1 VGVFVSTVVFDTLS
15 RKTMHHVVP
24 RTTYFI
30 IFIWLAA
37 LLALTVLAAHVNLGM
52 WNVPVALA
60 IAMVKAALIVLFFM
74 HVRYGSPLLKLFAA
88 GGFFW
93 LMIML
98 AFVLTD
104 VWARQS

>member
-1 VGVFVSTVVFDTLS
+1 
-15 RKTMHHVVP
+15 MHHIVP
-24 RTTYFI
+24 KATYFKT
-30 IFIWLAA
+30 FVWLAV
-37 LLALTVLAAHVNLGM
+37 LLALTVAAAHVDLGM

-60 IAMVKAALIVLFFM
+60 IAMVKAALIVLVFM

-93 LMIML
+93 LLVML

-104 VWARQS
+104 VKMRTRGW

>member
-1 VGVFVSTVVFDTLS
+1 
-15 RKTMHHVVP
+15 MHHDIP
-24 RTTYFI
+24 KATYFV
-30 IFIWLAA
+30 IFMWLAV
-37 LLALTVLAAHVNLGM
+37 LLALTVAAAHVDLGM

-60 IAMVKAALIVLFFM
+60 IAIVKAVLIVLYFM

-93 LMIML
+93 LLIML

-104 VWARQS
+104 VKMRTRGW